1 MTNLPDESRLL
12 RAMDKTWA
20 PARTYRIAPWTF
32 RKGADG
38 GKRVSATT
46 SDSPVTAA
54 DIDLA
59 EAEMRRM
66 GQPLLF
72 QVRNSADP
80 LDAQLEGRGY
90 RIVDPVVM
98 FVAPVDPVAGIESV
112 PLNAIPSDEP
122 LAMMEELWAAN
133 DIGAGRINVMRRTP
147 KPKTHFFSRFKDAPA
162 GCAFVAIDDDIAM
175 LHALAVAP
183 EFRRFGVARRIMGR
197 AAIWAR
203 ENGANTISVVTTGE
217 NLPAQGLF
225 SGLGMRI
232 VGKYHY
238 RMK

>member
-1 MTNLPDESRLL
+1 MTGLPDESRLL
-12 RAMDKTWA
+12 RAMDKTWV

-32 RKGADG
+32 RNGAGG

-46 SDSPVTAA
+46 TDSPVTAA

-66 GQPLLF
+66 TQPLLF

-80 LDAQLEGRGY
+80 LDAQLEARGY
-90 RIVDPVVM
+90 RFVDPVLM
-98 FVAPVDPVAGIESV
+98 FVAPVGPVAGIESV

-147 KPKTHFFSRFKDAPA
+147 KPKAYFFSRFKDAPA
-162 GCAFVAIDDDIAM
+162 GCAFVAIDGDIAM
-175 LHALAVAP
+175 LHALAVVP

-203 ENGANTISVVTTGE
+203 ENGANYISVVTTGE